1 MQSPE
6 EKGNHMPDLTT
17 ELIPILQQ
25 HRLPDFDLGDE
36 FIYPFYQG
44 RSILNIP
51 STICQLLG
59 APTLGT
65 EALMGDYLSP
75 LGLVGTGDLRSVVMV
90 VMDALG
96 LYTLKRWM
104 EDGTA
109 PIWKQLAAQG
119 LLAPLT
125 SITPSTTSAA
135 LPSLWTGRSAT
146 AHGITGYEMWM
157 KEYGVVAN
165 TILHAPITFRGEA
178 GTLAKAGFAPTEY
191 LPAPTLG
198 SHLAAHGVQCR
209 AYQHHSIIR
218 SGLSEM
224 FFRDVQARAFV
235 SSADL
240 WVNLRQYLESQADQ
254 RLYTWVYWSEVDTL
268 SHRYGPEN
276 ERTAAEFSSFSTAME
291 KLFLNSLS
299 DRARQGTLLMLIAD
313 HGQIATLPD
322 PHYEL
327 RNHDSLLRRLHI
339 YPTGENR
346 LAYLFIRPGQTEAV
360 REYLERTWPNQFF
373 LVDSAYALESGLFG
387 PGQRHPQ
394 VLDRLGD
401 KMLIARNDAYL
412 WWSAKENFMRGR
424 HGGLSDR
431 EMLVPFL
438 AFRL

>member
-1 MQSPE
+1 
-6 EKGNHMPDLTT
+6 MPDLTA
-17 ELIPILQQ
+17 ELLPILKQ
-25 HRLPDFDLGDE
+25 HRLPGFDLGDE

-51 STICQLLG
+51 STISQLLG
-59 APTLGT
+59 APALGT
-65 EALMGDYLSP
+65 GALDEAYLSP
-75 LGLVGTGDLRSVVMV
+75 LGLAETGYVRSVITI

-96 LYTLKRWM
+96 LHTLKRWM

-109 PIWKQLAAQG
+109 PIWKQLAGQG

-135 LPSLWTGRSAT
+135 LSSLWTGVSPT

-165 TILHAPITFRGEA
+165 TILHAPITFRGES
-178 GTLAKAGFAPTEY
+178 GTLAKAGFSASEY
-191 LPAPTLG
+191 LPSPTLG
-198 SHLAAHGVQCR
+198 SHLAAHGVRCR
-209 AYQHHSIIR
+209 AYQNHNIIH

-224 FFRDVQARAFV
+224 FFRDVEPRAFV

-240 WVNLRQYLESQADQ
+240 WVNLRQYLESQVDQ
-254 RLYTWVYWSEVDTL
+254 RLYTWVYWSVVDTL

-276 ERTAAEFSSFSTAME
+276 ERTAAEFSSFSAAME

-299 DRARQGTLLMLIAD
+299 DRARQDTLLMLIAD
-313 HGQIATLPD
+313 HGQIATRPD

-327 RNHDSLLRRLHI
+327 RNHPALLRRLHI

-360 REYLERTWPNQFF
+360 REYLERTWPNQFYI
-373 LVDSAYALESGLFG
+373 VDSAYALESGLLG

-401 KMLIARNDAYL
+401 KMIVARGEAYW
-412 WWSAKENFMRGR
+412 WWSEKENFMRGR
-424 HGGLSDR
+424 HGGLNES

>member
-1 MQSPE
+1 
-6 EKGNHMPDLTT
+6 MPDLTA
-17 ELIPILQQ
+17 ELSPILQQ
-25 HRLPDFDLGDE
+25 QRLPGFDLGDE

-44 RSILNIP
+44 HSILNIP

-59 APTLGT
+59 ATTLDT
-65 EALMGDYLSP
+65 EALVDDYLSP
-75 LGLVGTGDLRSVVMV
+75 LGLAESGSVRSVITV

-96 LYTLKRWM
+96 LYALQRWM

-109 PIWKQLAAQG
+109 PVWKQLAEQG
-119 LLAPLT
+119 VLAPLT

-165 TILHAPITFRGEA
+165 TILHAPITFRGES
-178 GTLAKAGFAPTEY
+178 GTLAKAGFSAAEY

-209 AYQHHSIIR
+209 VYQHHSIIH

-224 FFRDVQARAFV
+224 FFRDVEPRAFI

-240 WVNLRQYLESQADQ
+240 WVDLRQYLESQVDQ

-276 ERTAAEFSSFSTAME
+276 ERTAAEFSSFSAAME

-299 DRARQGTLLMLIAD
+299 GRARKDTLLMLIAD
-313 HGQIATLPD
+313 HGQIATRPD

-327 RNHDSLLRRLHI
+327 RNHPSLLRRLHI

-360 REYLERTWPNQFF
+360 QEYLERTWPNQFF
-373 LVDSAYALESGLFG
+373 IVDSAYALESGLFG
-387 PGQRHPQ
+387 PGERHPQ
-394 VLDRLGD
+394 MLDRLGD
-401 KMLIARNDAYL
+401 KTIIARGDAYL

-424 HGGLSDR
+424 HGGLSAR

>member
-1 MQSPE
+1 
-6 EKGNHMPDLTT
+6 MPDLTA
-17 ELIPILQQ
+17 ELLPVLQQ
-25 HRLPDFDLGDE
+25 HRLPGFDLGDE

-51 STICQLLG
+51 STISQLLG
-59 APTLGT
+59 APALGAGALE
-65 EALMGDYLSP
+65 EAYLSP
-75 LGLVGTGDLRSVVMV
+75 LGLAGADGVRSVITV

-96 LYTLKRWM
+96 LHTLKRWM

-109 PIWKQLAAQG
+109 PIWKPLAKQG
-119 LLAPLT
+119 VLAPLT

-146 AHGITGYEMWM
+146 EHGITGYEMWM

-178 GTLAKAGFAPTEY
+178 GTLAKAGFSAAEY
-191 LPAPTLG
+191 LPSPTLG
-198 SHLAAHGVQCR
+198 SHLAADGVRCR
-209 AYQHHSIIR
+209 AFQHHSIIR

-224 FFRDVQARAFV
+224 FFRDVEPRAFV

-299 DRARQGTLLMLIAD
+299 DRARQGTLLILIAD
-313 HGQIATLPD
+313 HGQIATRPD

-327 RNHDSLLRRLHI
+327 RNHPALLRRLHI

-346 LAYLFIRPGQTEAV
+346 LVYLFIRPGQTEAV
-360 REYLERTWPNQFF
+360 REYLERTWPNQFYI
-373 LVDSAYALESGLFG
+373 VDSAYALASGLFG
-387 PGQRHPQ
+387 PGQSHPQ

-401 KMLIARNDAYL
+401 QMIIARGEAYW
-412 WWSAKENFMRGR
+412 WWSEKENFMRGR
-424 HGGLSDR
+424 HGGLSAS